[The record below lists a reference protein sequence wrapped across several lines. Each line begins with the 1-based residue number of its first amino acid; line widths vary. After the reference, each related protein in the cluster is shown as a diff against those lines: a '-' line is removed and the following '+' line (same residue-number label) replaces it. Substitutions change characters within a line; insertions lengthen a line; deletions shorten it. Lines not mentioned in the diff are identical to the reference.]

1 MSSTRNLS
9 RKYGKQLL
17 DTASERELDPL
28 KTASEKLIHEAAE
41 VTGEFIRNKIAN
53 KIVKSEENSK
63 KCWKNKY
70 FTGEKRRNNK
80 WIKRSII
87 KWNTAKYLNY

>member
-63 KCWKNKY
+63 KC
-70 FTGEKRRNNK
+70 
-80 WIKRSII
+80 
-87 KWNTAKYLNY
+87 